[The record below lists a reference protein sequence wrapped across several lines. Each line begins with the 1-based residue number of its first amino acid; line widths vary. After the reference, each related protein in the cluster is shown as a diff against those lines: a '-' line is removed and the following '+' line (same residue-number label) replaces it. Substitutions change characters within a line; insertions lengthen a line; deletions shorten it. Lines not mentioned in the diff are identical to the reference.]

1 MKTKGKIGTGYNQL
15 RWVVL
20 LLAIA
25 VVLPTGCL
33 LWFMAQVV
41 NNERLAV
48 RQKLISVYQEQLA
61 KSVQQ
66 TNERWSRKCKLLE
79 LQESGRHP
87 YQRLVSTVGDNGCEG
102 LIIYDA
108 TGNRTYP
115 LLSADGTSSIEAS
128 ERFPKAWV
136 LEFLDRRF
144 PEAIAAYEQGME
156 YADDS
161 TRLAGLIGKSRCQ
174 AKLGRTDE
182 AIETCRQAA
191 FSPLEEE
198 ADAALLVLIANAR
211 LLMLKFMEG
220 DTEYNELVQ
229 QTLSKL
235 ISMVYS
241 ANEARLALPADQNLF
256 VAQKIV
262 EIGRRTSLFDTDTGQ
277 AYKRMQKLI
286 AAEER
291 SIRLAEQFPTAA
303 AVEGWPTD
311 KLQRLLSGQELIHG
325 LYHKSDG
332 ESLLALVSGEDVA
345 STLAAYHED
354 FRDSYV
360 ACRILDDAG
369 SFISGLAEPEGEP
382 FADASVGEY
391 FPGWSIELYF
401 KGGDVFEQA
410 AREQIA
416 VYTWTGMLVIL
427 LILIAGAIAGRAVS
441 RQMKLN
447 RLKNDFIATVSHELK
462 TPLASMRVLV
472 DTVLEGNY
480 RDQQQVT
487 EYLQLVSSENE
498 RLTRLIE
505 NFLTFSRM
513 ERNKQA
519 FQMTRTDPA
528 AIARGAAEAVKT
540 KFANRH
546 CYFRVEAGEDLPD
559 VTADRDA
566 MVTVLVNLLDNAYK
580 YSCDDKRI
588 ELRVFAENK
597 SVCFC
602 VADNGIGMSRRA
614 TKKVFTRFYQ
624 VDRSLARRAEGC
636 GLGLSIAKFIVD
648 SHKGSISVSSKP
660 GEGSTFVVRLPIA
673 NHVG

>member
-1 MKTKGKIGTGYNQL
+1 MKTKGKIGAGYKQL

-25 VVLPTGCL
+25 VVLPTVCL

-41 NNERLAV
+41 NNERLAI
-48 RQKLISVYQEQLA
+48 RQKLITVYREQLA
-61 KSVQQ
+61 QTVQQ
-66 TNERWSRKCKLLE
+66 TNERWARKCKLLE
-79 LQESGRHP
+79 SQESGRHP
-87 YQRLVSTVGDNGCEG
+87 YQRLVSTVGDNGCDG

-115 LLSADGTSSIEAS
+115 LLSVDGTSSIEAS
-128 ERFPKAWV
+128 ERFPKAWEM
-136 LEFLDRRF
+136 EFLDGRF
-144 PEAIAAYEQGME
+144 PEAIAEYEQSME
-156 YADDS
+156 YADDG

-174 AKLGRTDE
+174 AKLGKTGE
-182 AIETCRQAA
+182 AIETCRQVA
-191 FSPLEEE
+191 FSPLEQE
-198 ADAALLVLIANAR
+198 ADAAMLVLIANAR
-211 LLMLKFMEG
+211 LLMLKFTEG
-220 DTEYNELVQ
+220 DTEYDELVQ
-229 QTLSKL
+229 QTFSKL

-241 ANEARLALPADQNLF
+241 ANEAGFALPADQNLF

-262 EIGRRTSLFDTDTGQ
+262 EIGKKTSLFDADTGP
-277 AYKRMQKLI
+277 AYRRMQKLI

-332 ESLLALVSGEDVA
+332 EGLLALVSGEDVA

-354 FRDSYV
+354 FGDSYV
-360 ACRILDDAG
+360 ACRVLDDAG

-382 FADASVGEY
+382 FAAASVGEY
-391 FPGWSIELYF
+391 FPGWSIELHF
-401 KGGDVFEQA
+401 KGGDVFEEA

-416 VYTWTGMLVIL
+416 VYTWTGMLVIM
-427 LILIAGAIAGRAVS
+427 LILVAGAIAGRAVS
-441 RQMKLN
+441 KQMKLN
-447 RLKNDFIATVSHELK
+447 KLKNDFIATVSHELK

-472 DTVLEGNY
+472 DTVLEGHY

-498 RLTRLIE
+498 RLTRLID

-528 AIARGAAEAVKT
+528 AIVRAAAEAVRT
-540 KFANRH
+540 KLATGTCNFQ
-546 CYFRVEAGEDLPD
+546 VQTGEDLPD
-559 VTADRDA
+559 IMADRDA

-580 YSCDDKRI
+580 YSDEDKRI
-588 ELRVFAENK
+588 ELKVFAENK
-597 SVCFC
+597 SVCFS
-602 VADNGIGMSRRA
+602 VSDNGIGMSRRA
-614 TKKVFTRFYQ
+614 VKKIFGRFYQ

-660 GEGSTFVVRLPIA
+660 GEGSTFVVRLPVA
-673 NHVG
+673 NHTG